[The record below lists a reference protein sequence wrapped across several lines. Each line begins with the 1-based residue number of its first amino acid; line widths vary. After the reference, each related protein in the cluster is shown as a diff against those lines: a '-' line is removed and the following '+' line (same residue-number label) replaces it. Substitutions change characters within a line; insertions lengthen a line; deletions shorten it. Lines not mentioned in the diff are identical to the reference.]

1 MESIIRIVDFEVRDL
16 AEAWTRGLWHF
27 FNYARPILVDEGSF
41 KGHYRLQLDLMII
54 HVIFPDSGSMIPN
67 VPPGVPVPTDY
78 PGAADYTVQ
87 LMEESSFDRK
97 NLVYGYGDY
106 VHNQMNW
113 VIKHFRET
121 GFGNN
126 HCHIVV
132 GDPQCYLAYEEG
144 EEGKRH
150 SPCLRGL
157 DCKIID
163 GALHIG
169 FYFRS
174 WDFYSGFPSNIFAV
188 EMMKQYMAD
197 EIGVKNGELIAMSM
211 GAHLY
216 DFCWESVAG
225 VLKQKLPPVLREI
238 LERIRKEMEEEP
250 QEKIKKGENI

>member
-1 MESIIRIVDFEVRDL
+1 MESIITPIILKVRDL
-16 AEAWTRGLWHF
+16 PEAWKRGLWYF
-27 FNYARPILVDEGSF
+27 LDKGRIVFVDEGSF
-41 KGHYRLQLDLMII
+41 KGHYRLQADFLVI
-54 HVIFPDSGSMIPN
+54 HVIYPGTEPMIPD
-67 VPPGVPVPTDY
+67 VPPGVPVP
-78 PGAADYTVQ
+78 ADYQEASDYVAQ
-87 LMEESSFDRK
+87 LMEKSSFDRK

-106 VHNQMNW
+106 VHNQMEW

-144 EEGKRH
+144 EEGKKH

-157 DCKIID
+157 DCKIIE

-174 WDFYSGFPSNIFAV
+174 WDFYSGFPNNIFAV
-188 EMMKQYMAD
+188 EMMKQYMAG

-216 DFCWESVAG
+216 DFCWESAAEA
-225 VLKQKLPPVLREI
+225 LKQELSSDLKNI
-238 LERIRKEMEEEP
+238 LEEARKKMETEEL
-250 QEKIKKGENI
+250 QE